1 MADLRTIDRDHTA
14 VLIMD
19 YQQDIVQSVAAHQ
32 PLLLERAAAVL
43 SGARL
48 AGVPVIYV
56 VVRFRS
62 GYPEVSDRNPLFRGL
77 KAAGRLGEGTP
88 GVEIHPQVAPQPTEV
103 IVTKRRVG
111 AFATTD
117 LETILR
123 ARQVTCLVL
132 LGVATSGVVLSTV
145 RWAADADY
153 ELIVLEDCCADGDEE
168 VHRVLMHKV
177 FPRQATVV
185 QSQAFLQALAPGA
198 EKPYHRSRCTEPYQR
213 RRCAHTRRSPGQ
225 RGRPWESRRVVPNSI
240 YERAL
245 SKGDLGHT

>member
-19 YQQDIVQSVAAHQ
+19 YQQDIVASVAARQ
-32 PLLLERAAAVL
+32 PQLLERAAAVL

-56 VVRFRS
+56 VVRFRL
-62 GYPEVSDRNPLFRGL
+62 GYPEVSARNPLFQGL
-77 KAAGRLGEGTP
+77 KEAGRLGEGTP
-88 GVEIHPQVAPQPTEV
+88 GAEIHTQVAPQPTEV

-111 AFATTD
+111 AFSTTD
-117 LETILR
+117 LESVLR

-132 LGVATSGVVLSTV
+132 LGIATSGVVLSTV

-153 ELIVLEDCCADGDEE
+153 TLVVLEDCCADGDEE
-168 VHRVLMHKV
+168 VQRVLMHKV
-177 FPRQATVV
+177 FPRQAAVV

-198 EKPYHRSRCTEPYQR
+198 EKP
-213 RRCAHTRRSPGQ
+213 
-225 RGRPWESRRVVPNSI
+225 
-240 YERAL
+240 
-245 SKGDLGHT
+245 